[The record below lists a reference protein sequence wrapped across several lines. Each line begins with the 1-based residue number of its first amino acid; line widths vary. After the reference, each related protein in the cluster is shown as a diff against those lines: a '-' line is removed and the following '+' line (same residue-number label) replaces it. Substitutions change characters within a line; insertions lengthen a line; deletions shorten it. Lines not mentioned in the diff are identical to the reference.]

1 MQKELNPD
9 LFPGDRRTP
18 AQRESNPP
26 AGAES
31 GRSGA
36 GHEPQRGYRQSLENQ
51 QLAQETDEKFAEVRL
66 QLKLL
71 QEKVISV
78 VGQVNEFIKTSQ
90 VRSDR
95 NQTTIKNIETQ
106 QTTALQ
112 DVLGKLSHVHHR
124 LNERRNMEQ
133 KIQELIDRHNSVL
146 RSYEVRMSQ
155 MQRLLSEKESQFL
168 QSQAQM
174 NELKMELARLKRM

>member
-9 LFPGDRRTP
+9 LFPGDRRAP
-18 AQRESNPP
+18 APANPNSP

-31 GRSGA
+31 GRTLSGND
-36 GHEPQRGYRQSLENQ
+36 PKRPYRQSLENQ
-51 QLAQETDEKFAEVRL
+51 HLTQETEEKFAEVRL

-71 QEKVISV
+71 QEKVVSV

-90 VRSDR
+90 VRTDR
-95 NQTTIKNIETQ
+95 NQTLIKNMETQ